1 MNSDDRQQA
10 QSFDDEMLPPTAK
23 RRVYE
28 RIALK
33 IREFAGAPVDQ
44 PLNPWK
50 LAPYVKILVLDLKQI
65 EGLSEESRRTLL
77 GDSGKAW
84 SGGASRPLPDGS
96 RLVFLNPNHTRERQ
110 AATLMEE
117 ICHVVLGHS
126 PTKLMLAEEAERAV
140 HFRNFDKNQE
150 EVAYAVGAAALI
162 PYFSLRHAVLAGLTS
177 DRIARR
183 FGVSRDLV
191 EYRIKVCRLWADYKQ
206 LGRHS
211 G

>member
-1 MNSDDRQQA
+1 MSSDDRQQA
-10 QSFDDEMLPPTAK
+10 QIIDELLPPTAK

-33 IREFAGAPVDQ
+33 IREFAGTPLDQ

-50 LAPYVKILVLDLKQI
+50 LAPYVKIRVLDLKQI
-65 EGLSEESRRTLL
+65 EGLSEETRRTLL
-77 GDSGKAW
+77 GDNGKAW

-117 ICHVVLGHS
+117 ICHIILGHS
-126 PTKLMLAEEAERAV
+126 PTKLMTAAETEAAL

-150 EVAYAVGAAALI
+150 EVAYAVGAAVLI
-162 PYFSLRHAVLAGLTS
+162 PYFPLKHAVMAGLNS
-177 DRIARR
+177 DKIARR
-183 FGVSRDLV
+183 FAVSRDLV
-191 EYRIKVCRLWADYKQ
+191 EYRIKVCRLWPEYKQ
-206 LGRHS
+206 RGRQA